1 MSRQVNTISKSFL
14 FQHIFYENPISL
26 LRVGHKHMGDR
37 SNDLPVLQDRR
48 PGQSLDNTS
57 GPVDQVLV
65 CHTETDA
72 FVGLGGIEIYL
83 VDLDVV
89 RGKFPSSSTKICAAP
104 LLISCLY
111 PTGTGCMSCSSSGR
125 ELKVP

>member
-1 MSRQVNTISKSFL
+1 MYYKMKKGDFLSRQVNTISKSFL

-37 SNDLPVLQDRR
+37 SDDLPVLQDRR

-89 RGKFPSSSTKICAAP
+89 RGKFPVQLHENLRRAAFN
-104 LLISCLY
+104 LLF
-111 PTGTGCMSCSSSGR
+111 T
-125 ELKVP
+125 ELSPPSI